1 MKIYEK
7 PSVDVKTFDVQDVIN
22 ASGIDNYGV
31 VSDSNTAFD
40 AIESGV
46 TKSGV
51 VFQW

>member
-22 ASGIDNYGV
+22 ASAYDSFDNQ
-31 VSDSNTAFD
+31 NTKFGE
-40 AIESGV
+40 ISG
-46 TKSGV
+46 TAGDTRNGV

>member
-22 ASGIDNYGV
+22 ASAYN
-31 VSDSNTAFD
+31 SFDSQNTKFGEITGNTD
-40 AIESGV
+40 D
-46 TKSGV
+46 KRNGV